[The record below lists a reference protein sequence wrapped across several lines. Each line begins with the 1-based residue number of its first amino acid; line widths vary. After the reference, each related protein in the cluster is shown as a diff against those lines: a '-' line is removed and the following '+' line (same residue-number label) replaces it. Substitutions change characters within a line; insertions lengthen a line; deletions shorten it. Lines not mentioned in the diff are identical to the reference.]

1 MPDKANVEIIE
12 KIWTKFFK
20 IGFTSMEAISDSF
33 SFKTR
38 GFIQTW
44 PSYHPDSSYSTL
56 SDINLLNTWFQ
67 PRYNLIEIKRGI
79 DKLLKRLKRIY
90 FNMDVLK
97 YTLPE
102 EITRNRTK
110 APNQNLIN
118 TRISDF
124 FVFGQEK
131 IFDFDNSMNSFV
143 GCCSLGTGHLDSFI
157 KYNYGNA
164 RLSPLLQNDSR
175 S

>member
-1 MPDKANVEIIE
+1 M
-12 KIWTKFFK
+12 
-20 IGFTSMEAISDSF
+20 
-33 SFKTR
+33 
-38 GFIQTW
+38 
-44 PSYHPDSSYSTL
+44 
-56 SDINLLNTWFQ
+56 
-67 PRYNLIEIKRGI
+67 
-79 DKLLKRLKRIY
+79 
-90 FNMDVLK
+90 K

-102 EITRNRTK
+102 EIIRKSAK

-118 TRISDF
+118 MRTNDF

-131 IFDFDNSMNSFV
+131 IIDLDNSINSLV

-157 KYNYGNA
+157 NDDYGNE